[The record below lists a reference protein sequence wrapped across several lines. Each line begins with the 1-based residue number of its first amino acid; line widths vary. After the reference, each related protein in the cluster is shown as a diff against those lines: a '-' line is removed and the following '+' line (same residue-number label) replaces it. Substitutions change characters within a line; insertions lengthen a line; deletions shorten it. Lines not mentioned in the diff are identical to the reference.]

1 MHFIRR
7 HLHRSAWLALTALL
21 LAAVAPALAHVFSD
35 NTRTAWVE
43 VCTAQGAK
51 WVPVA
56 QTATTDDEPAPVSAH
71 GSIDHCP
78 YCNLQAA
85 PALLQRDD
93 PAWRLA
99 PAGATPAPL
108 TAQAPIESLAWPRA
122 QPRGPPHP
130 R

>member
-1 MHFIRR
+1 MQFIRR

-56 QTATTDDEPAPVSAH
+56 QTATADDERAPVSAH

-78 YCNLQAA
+78 YCTLQAA
-85 PALLQRDD
+85 PALLQRDST
-93 PAWRLA
+93 AWLGV
-99 PAGATPAPL
+99 PAGSLPAER
-108 TAQAPIESLAWPRA
+108 TTQAPIKSLAWPRA
-122 QPRGPPHP
+122 QPRGPP
-130 R
+130 RTR